1 MITKSFSSKGD
12 SCKATFSVHVPSEV
26 QHVSICADFNH
37 WTPGSDTMSK
47 NGIGEFSATL
57 FLETNK
63 RFHFK
68 YLLDNGQW
76 YNDSEADAYDVN
88 EWGDTNSVIETF
100 LPSGFAAK
108 SAPKAPAK
116 AEKAAPVAK
125 APTAPK
131 AKAAPVKKAETP
143 KAAAPVVKP
152 KAPAKPKT
160 ADKPKAAAKKK

>member
-1 MITKSFSSKGD
+1 
-12 SCKATFSVHVPSEV
+12 
-26 QHVSICADFNH
+26 
-37 WTPGSDTMSK
+37 MSK

-63 RFHFK
+63 RFNFK
-68 YLLDNGQW
+68 YLLDNGLW

-108 SAPKAPAK
+108 SDPKAPVAPKAPAK
-116 AEKAAPVAK
+116 EAKATPVAK
-125 APTAPK
+125 APKAAK
-131 AKAAPVKKAETP
+131 AKAAPVKNAEPP
-143 KAAAPVVKP
+143 KATAPVEKP